1 MNLAKTV
8 SMVRLLA
15 GSKAILHKTPA
26 QIQTIQEA
34 KLRRLLRYTWV
45 HSPYYREKWQQAGIT
60 EEMLGTVSLS
70 QLPSITKSELLEH
83 FDRLVTVQGVTQDA
97 LRAFDETEKPS
108 RTPYL
113 NQYHV
118 VHSSG
123 STGKPGYFLYD
134 EQAWNAMLVGIIRAA
149 LWDMSM
155 LQIGMLLASKP
166 RILFIAATDGRY
178 GGAMAVGDGIESV
191 GASALNLDIKTPL
204 SEWKDQI
211 EAFRPTMIIGY
222 PSAIKILSGLVT
234 EGQLSMRVSR
244 IVSCGEPLGASLR
257 QTMETAFHA
266 KVINFYGASESL
278 CLGVEGDP
286 AEGMLLFDDMNII
299 EADETG
305 LYVTCLY
312 NFAQPLIRYRL
323 TDQLRLEAP
332 GESDPYPLTRAHG
345 LLGRSEDV
353 MWFEN
358 PQGQRE
364 FLHPLAVEGFCIEG
378 LRDYQFLP
386 NAKDRFDLLVETEPH
401 ADRARVHA
409 ELVWQIRQILEK
421 TRLSFVDFHIR
432 FVDSIQP
439 DRRTGKKPLVLRET
453 RWVV

>member
-1 MNLAKTV
+1 MNIPKTLT
-8 SMVRLLA
+8 MARLLA
-15 GSKAILHKTPA
+15 RSKVILRKTTA
-26 QIQTIQEA
+26 QIQAIQDE
-34 KLRRLLRYTWV
+34 KLRRLLRYAWA
-45 HSPYYREKWQQAGIT
+45 HSPYYRDMWQQAGIT
-60 EEMLGTVSLS
+60 ENMLGTVSLS
-70 QLPSITKSELLEH
+70 QLPSITKAELLEH
-83 FDRLVTVQGVTQDA
+83 FDRLVTVPGLTQDA
-97 LRAFDETEKPS
+97 LRAFDEAEEPS

-155 LQIGMLLASKP
+155 PQIGMLLASKL

-204 SEWKDQI
+204 SEWKNQI
-211 EAFRPTMIIGY
+211 EAFQPTMIIGY
-222 PSAIKILSGLVT
+222 PSAIKILSGLVA
-234 EGQLSMRVSR
+234 EKQISMRVSR
-244 IVSCGEPLGASLR
+244 VVSCGEPLGVSLR
-257 QTMETAFHA
+257 QTLETAFHA

-278 CLGVEGDP
+278 CLGVESNP

-332 GESDPYPLTRAHG
+332 RESDPYPLTRAHG

-386 NAKDRFDLLVETEPH
+386 HAKDRFELLVETEPH
-401 ADRARVHA
+401 ADRANIHA
-409 ELVWQIRQILEK
+409 ELVRQIRQILEK

-439 DRRTGKKPLVLRET
+439 DGRTGKKPLVLRET